1 MPKRSSPPRRPRA
14 SGPKTARQ
22 RKLNPKCRG
31 ELAELAFA
39 HKAAALGFGIAKPYG
54 DSERFDFVLISRDWP
69 EGDKLWRV
77 QIKSSGTLHRGYYQ
91 VKTNRGTRDGVVP
104 YLASEVDFVVVY
116 IVPDDVFFIFPTRE
130 TPLFVRI
137 RPKRSHRAEQYK
149 AYREAWHLL
158 RAPKL

>member
-14 SGPKTARQ
+14 SGPKTAR
-22 RKLNPKCRG
+22 RRERNPKCRG

-39 HKAAALGFGIAKPYG
+39 HKAATLGFGIAKPYG
-54 DSERFDFVLISRDWP
+54 DSERFDFILISRDWP

-77 QIKSSGTLHRGYYQ
+77 QIKSSATLFRGVYN
-91 VKTNRGTRDGVVP
+91 VKTNRGTADGGVP
-104 YLASEVDFVVVY
+104 YLPSEVDFVVVY
-116 IVPDDVFFIFPTRE
+116 IVPDDVYFIFPVRE
-130 TPLFVRI
+130 APLFARI

-158 RAPKL
+158 RPPK